1 MQQLVEIIPILLLLL
16 LLLIEPHNAA
26 ARPDHPHHALA
37 QRDGE
42 QDEETMNVPTNWV
55 LQLLIVEP
63 FNILFHIRENKKF
76 ESIKEVI

>member
-1 MQQLVEIIPILLLLL
+1 MQQLVEIIPILILLL

-26 ARPDHPHHALA
+26 QRDHPHRPLA
-37 QRDGE
+37 QRDDE